1 MYIDMYKNVYGHVLK
16 TYIKMYK
23 TYETMQ
29 NIWKMYKNA
38 KCQQNVSKMTA
49 KWQPNSSKLNNVLR
63 DIFRKYE
70 ICVWLNPRS
79 VLRLFAMV
87 SCVTSF
93 LSTAAVTI
101 GMIKP
106 ATDI

>member
-1 MYIDMYKNVYGHVLK
+1 MSLGNK
-16 TYIKMYK
+16 T
-23 TYETMQ
+23 ES
-29 NIWKMYKNA
+29 
-38 KCQQNVSKMTA
+38 QQIVTFY
-49 KWQPNSSKLNNVLR
+49 
-63 DIFRKYE
+63 IFRKYE

-106 ATDI
+106 VMDNGSPNIPKLLVLDLIRLNLKGLISSRFLE